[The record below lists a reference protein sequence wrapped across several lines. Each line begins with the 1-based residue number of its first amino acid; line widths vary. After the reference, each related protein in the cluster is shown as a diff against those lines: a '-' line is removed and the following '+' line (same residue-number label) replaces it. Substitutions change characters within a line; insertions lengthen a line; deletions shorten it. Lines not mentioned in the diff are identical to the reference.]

1 MLTPESTL
9 QYSDL
14 IIMCIHFNNYSWCIA
29 TLQMEQSRIDS
40 KRRIPVQLFIHA
52 YFAAD
57 KILSSNIYKTCHV
70 TKLNY
75 SIKTMSNGPYLMIN
89 ARNARLH

>member
-1 MLTPESTL
+1 
-9 QYSDL
+9 
-14 IIMCIHFNNYSWCIA
+14 
-29 TLQMEQSRIDS
+29 MERSRIDS

-52 YFAAD
+52 CFAAD
-57 KILSSNIYKTCHV
+57 KILSSNISKICHV

-89 ARNARLH
+89 AINARLH

>member
-1 MLTPESTL
+1 
-9 QYSDL
+9 
-14 IIMCIHFNNYSWCIA
+14 MCIHFNNYSWCIA

-57 KILSSNIYKTCHV
+57 KILSSNIYKNLPCHKIELFNKDNV
-70 TKLNY
+70 
-75 SIKTMSNGPYLMIN
+75 
-89 ARNARLH
+89 

>member
-1 MLTPESTL
+1 MLTPKSTL
-9 QYSDL
+9 QYSDV
-14 IIMCIHFNNYSWCIA
+14 CIHFNNYSWCIA

-52 YFAAD
+52 YLAAD

-89 ARNARLH
+89 ATNARLH

>member
-9 QYSDL
+9 LSREYTFL
-14 IIMCIHFNNYSWCIA
+14 LNTEYLFIMYRNFTNGNYF
-29 TLQMEQSRIDS
+29 DS
-40 KRRIPVQLFIHA
+40 KTRIPVQLFIHA
-52 YFAAD
+52 YLAAD

-89 ARNARLH
+89 ATNARLH